1 MIAPPGSRPR
11 ATARA
16 SVNTSQRIFSPRLLV
31 WLAHIIAVRSQP
43 WQPLDKVL
51 EQWAPLAGV
60 PGKANTH
67 ERAYEHMLHLRKLQK
82 PGSRFGHIGWHPIQS
97 FKYYW
102 FARQRAV
109 AAAVQGQTPPTTC
122 EIGFGDAGMS
132 AAIFLTATS
141 SPASAEL
148 GGDHHVFDCP
158 ACGTESGDDGAW
170 LVASKRRASSYLL
183 SVFGSSRLHQYN
195 GLSHQLIPQVARE
208 QPGLSCD
215 VISIDGDH
223 SYEGVA
229 KDIAAVANSTLW
241 NQDTIVLF
249 DDVLWGV
256 AKAINN
262 SIARKILTIKER
274 FGGDYHLDETFSSQ
288 AATPYYDG
296 VPSSEYPRTWH
307 KVFVEARFSTAAL
320 DMQRLLPRR
329 PRAHSQQR
337 NAKAAGQES
346 SVGAVM
352 GIIIISVGLVA
363 CAILEAEPIKM
374 LCGRLSKSSLAPI

>member
-1 MIAPPGSRPR
+1 MRHR
-11 ATARA
+11 
-16 SVNTSQRIFSPRLLV
+16 
-31 WLAHIIAVRSQP
+31 
-43 WQPLDKVL
+43 VL
-51 EQWAPLAGV
+51 
-60 PGKANTH
+60 
-67 ERAYEHMLHLRKLQK
+67 
-82 PGSRFGHIGWHPIQS
+82 
-97 FKYYW
+97 
-102 FARQRAV
+102 
-109 AAAVQGQTPPTTC
+109 
-122 EIGFGDAGMS
+122 
-132 AAIFLTATS
+132 
-141 SPASAEL
+141 
-148 GGDHHVFDCP
+148 
-158 ACGTESGDDGAW
+158 GDDGAW

-241 NQDTIVLF
+241 NQDSIVLF

-307 KVFVEARFSTAAL
+307 KLWICRDCFRVLTRGSETPKLQAKRAL
-320 DMQRLLPRR
+320 RERSWVL
-329 PRAHSQQR
+329 
-337 NAKAAGQES
+337 S
-346 SVGAVM
+346 SYQLDCLHVQF
-352 GIIIISVGLVA
+352 
-363 CAILEAEPIKM
+363 
-374 LCGRLSKSSLAPI
+374 

>member
-1 MIAPPGSRPR
+1 MWVVGYAVLYHEPQQSHVRSSKNYMTWRVVSARRALHASRPMIAPPGSRPR

-158 ACGTESGDDGAW
+158 ACGTESSEMMARGW
-170 LVASKRRASSYLL
+170 LHPRGVHHRTYSACSAARDFTNITAS
-183 SVFGSSRLHQYN
+183 
-195 GLSHQLIPQVARE
+195 LI
-208 QPGLSCD
+208 S
-215 VISIDGDH
+215 
-223 SYEGVA
+223 
-229 KDIAAVANSTLW
+229 
-241 NQDTIVLF
+241 
-249 DDVLWGV
+249 
-256 AKAINN
+256 
-262 SIARKILTIKER
+262 
-274 FGGDYHLDETFSSQ
+274 
-288 AATPYYDG
+288 
-296 VPSSEYPRTWH
+296 
-307 KVFVEARFSTAAL
+307 
-320 DMQRLLPRR
+320 
-329 PRAHSQQR
+329 
-337 NAKAAGQES
+337 
-346 SVGAVM
+346 
-352 GIIIISVGLVA
+352 
-363 CAILEAEPIKM
+363 
-374 LCGRLSKSSLAPI
+374 

>member
-31 WLAHIIAVRSQP
+31 WLAHIIAVRGQP

-60 PGKANTH
+60 PVKANTH

-241 NQDTIVLF
+241 NQDSIVLF

-262 SIARKILTIKER
+262 SIARKVLTIKER
-274 FGGDYHLDETFSSQ
+274 FEGDYQLDETFTS
-288 AATPYYDG
+288 AA
-296 VPSSEYPRTWH
+296 R
-307 KVFVEARFSTAAL
+307 R
-320 DMQRLLPRR
+320 RR
-329 PRAHSQQR
+329 PTMECLPNTHARGTSSGYAEIASACSLAA
-337 NAKAAGQES
+337 AKRQSFRPRE
-346 SVGAVM
+346 
-352 GIIIISVGLVA
+352 
-363 CAILEAEPIKM
+363 
-374 LCGRLSKSSLAPI
+374 LCGSGHGCYHHISWTACMCNFRGWAHQNAPWPTFKIELGADLKGPVT